1 MTVPVSVTMTAVD
14 GNLDSPVEATH
25 AVIDTTGLNEG
36 EHTIFV
42 RGQDT
47 DGNWGV
53 ISAVFLQVM
62 NSVTA
67 PVAGF
72 TVTTPILL
80 GDSAVFTNT
89 STGDNLQFL
98 WDFGDGLT
106 STDINPSH
114 TYTITGSFTV
124 TLTATNTLGSD
135 VATAVVQVVHG
146 DPPPDLLL
154 YIPII
159 HSYKTE
165 DS

>member
-1 MTVPVSVTMTAVD
+1 
-14 GNLDSPVEATH
+14 
-25 AVIDTTGLNEG
+25 
-36 EHTIFV
+36 
-42 RGQDT
+42 
-47 DGNWGV
+47 
-53 ISAVFLQVM
+53 
-62 NSVTA
+62 
-67 PVAGF
+67 
-72 TVTTPILL
+72 
-80 GDSAVFTNT
+80 
-89 STGDNLQFL
+89 LQFL